1 MNKLLFLVLV
11 TTITIFSCE
20 GRKSKADALKESVTI
35 FKDSLGTLEV
45 IEYIP
50 EKYAE
55 VKTDSILGTG
65 FSISIKTYTNM
76 KKSVIVEHEMDTI
89 TYINY
94 HRDWVSEVKI
104 KKRDKLIFDE
114 NINTEFFLKNNI
126 KISDYLSK
134 VINTKVW
141 IEEKSMIEKDS
152 ISLLTVFLNPEDDD
166 FIIYKIKIGNEGKYT
181 LKKLEDY

>member
-1 MNKLLFLVLV
+1 MNKLLFLVLI

-20 GRKSKADALKESVTI
+20 GRKSKADALKESVTK
-35 FKDSLGTLEV
+35 FKDSLATLEIV
-45 IEYIP
+45 EFIP

-55 VKTDSILGTG
+55 VKTDSILSNG

-89 TYINY
+89 TNINH
-94 HRDWVSEVKI
+94 HRDWVSEVKV

-126 KISDYLSK
+126 NISDYLSK
-134 VINTKVW
+134 GINTRVW
-141 IEEKSMIEKDS
+141 IEENPSMEKDS
-152 ISLLTVFLNPEDDD
+152 ITLLTVFLNPEDNN
-166 FIIYKIKIGNEGKYT
+166 FIIYKIKIGNDGKYS